1 MNRVWIG
8 IGILLVLLGLGLWT
22 QRELED
28 IHGPIAAD
36 MMLAAE
42 QAQLGNWEQ
51 AGQALARAEAAWT
64 AGRMFTAALADH
76 QPLEDIE
83 SLMARLSAHAAA
95 GDRAAFAGLC
105 ADIACRVEAVS
116 AAQKLTV
123 SSLF

>member
-1 MNRVWIG
+1 MNRIWIG

-22 QRELED
+22 QRELDE

-36 MMLAAE
+36 MALAAE

-51 AGQALARAEAAWT
+51 AEQALTRAEAAWT
-64 AGRMFTAALADH
+64 VSHMFTAALADH

-83 SLMARLSAHAAA
+83 SLLARLPAHAVA
-95 GDRAAFAGLC
+95 GNRAEFASLC
-105 ADIACRVEAVS
+105 ADIACRIEAI
-116 AAQKLTV
+116 AAAHKLTV

>member
-8 IGILLVLLGLGLWT
+8 IGILLVLLGLGIWT

-36 MMLAAE
+36 MKLAGE
-42 QAQLGNWEQ
+42 LAQLGEWEQ
-51 AGQALARAEAAWT
+51 AVQALTRAEAAWT

-83 SLMARLSAHAAA
+83 SLMAQLPAYAAA
-95 GDRAAFAGLC
+95 GDQAEFAGVC
-105 ADIACRVEAVS
+105 ADAACRVEAIS
-116 AAQKLTV
+116 AAHKLTL
-123 SSLF
+123 SSIF